1 MPPKAQPEF
10 QPALVEISASF
21 CQISASFQSAFSQ
34 ENIVNYKVFANFNQ
48 LLAPKAAPPRPPR
61 VLQPMQVSKMP
72 STIPPKAQPEFQPA
86 FPRGPWGVAFG
97 AKSWLKFAKTL

>member
-34 ENIVNYKVFANFNQ
+34 ENIVNYRVFANFNQ
-48 LLAPKAAPPRPPR
+48 LLAPKPPPPSQGLPGSSPPRASQGPPASAG
-61 VLQPMQVSKMP
+61 LQN
-72 STIPPKAQPEFQPA
+72 A
-86 FPRGPWGVAFG
+86 
-97 AKSWLKFAKTL
+97 LH